1 MTLRAGGDC
10 AMIQTPAQSLPA
22 DPTFWIWS
30 VFHAALISSAVAP
43 GRLAGMDS
51 QHSPPLLNWSV
62 RRSEV
67 RRMFLALL
75 ATGLISTLIGW
86 EAGPFFAFWGT
97 GWALIWATLEPEQ
110 PLASTNPH

>member
-1 MTLRAGGDC
+1 
-10 AMIQTPAQSLPA
+10 
-22 DPTFWIWS
+22 
-30 VFHAALISSAVAP
+30 
-43 GRLAGMDS
+43 
-51 QHSPPLLNWSV
+51 
-62 RRSEV
+62 
-67 RRMFLALL
+67 MFLALL